1 MRDKT
6 EHNLAVLER
15 DFPHVCSMMREK
27 DNEHGCTYVQDGL
40 PNIVLNK
47 RHFHAPRNPRQE
59 AFNLVKDLHVRAGA
73 LYVFMGIGLGYHIE
87 KFKELYRELI
97 PEITVVCIERSVSAF
112 RVLVNHRDI
121 SFLEGTHLFVGDE
134 TERIGELFRDFNPL
148 GFSGHRIVKLRGG
161 HSLFEGYYREIETL
175 IKRFLSGRLSDLL
188 TMCAFDTLWMRN
200 TIDNIPQ
207 LIGKSSILALK
218 DILKGRPALV
228 VGAGPSL
235 RLQLEAIAAAKNRI
249 FIIAVDTA
257 LEPLFLAGIVP
268 DFVVAIDA
276 QYPNFLDFFS
286 YFMEK
291 PAIRETVLVSDLI
304 VYPNILNHWR
314 NPLFFSSTAL
324 PAETQSDGTTVYQDA
339 HPIISKFKS
348 FYPHTGRLRCGGSVA
363 TTAIEL
369 AIHTGADPVLLAGLD
384 FSYTGF
390 MSHVSSSPSY
400 NLHYRNSNR
409 FRTVQ
414 TAFTEGLAARKTVP
428 MDGIKK
434 ETVLSDFIFQNYL
447 SWFDQRTEYR
457 GRVFNATFQGTPIPG
472 IEWVELEHC
481 FHKLRDIQGKPAIP
495 SSHLPLPGPAA
506 RRFLLSVKQ
515 EVKGAREMIAGGKLP
530 ATDLMNRFPLLRNSV
545 ALTSRLYREE
555 KDVRINLLM
564 LLAML
569 EKRSDRALERIGSS

>member
-1 MRDKT
+1 MRDTT
-6 EHNLAVLER
+6 EYNLAVLER
-15 DFPHVCSMMREK
+15 DFPHVYSMMRKKE
-27 DNEHGCTYVQDGL
+27 NENGCTYVQDGL
-40 PNIVLNK
+40 SNIILNK

-59 AFNLVKDLHVRAGA
+59 AFNLVKDLHIRAGA

-87 KFKELYRELI
+87 KFKELYGQLI

-112 RVLVNHRDI
+112 RELVNHRDI

-134 TERIGELFRDFNPL
+134 TERIGELFGCFDPL

-161 HSLFEGYYREIETL
+161 HSLFEGYYREIESFL
-175 IKRFLSGRLSDLL
+175 KRFLSGRLSDLL
-188 TMCAFDTLWMRN
+188 TMYAFDTLWMRN
-200 TIDNIPQ
+200 TIDNIPK
-207 LIGKSSILALK
+207 LVGKSSILALK
-218 DILKGRPALV
+218 DILKGRPVLV
-228 VGAGPSL
+228 IGAGPSL
-235 RLQLEAIAAAKNRI
+235 RLQLEAIAASKNRI

-257 LEPLFLAGIVP
+257 LEPLLLAGIVP

-291 PAIRETVLVSDLI
+291 IASRKTVLVSDLI
-304 VYPNILNHWR
+304 VYPKILNHWK
-314 NPLFFSSTAL
+314 NPLFFTSTAL
-324 PAETQSDGTTVYQDA
+324 PAETQSDGGKAYQDA

-390 MSHVSSSPSY
+390 MSHVSSSPAY

-414 TAFTEGLAARKTVP
+414 TAFTGGLALRKTV
-428 MDGIKK
+428 MMAGIRK
-434 ETVLSDFIFQNYL
+434 ETILSDFIFQNYL
-447 SWFDQRTEYR
+447 SWFDRKTEYR
-457 GRVFNATFQGTPIPG
+457 GRIFNATFQGTPIPG
-472 IEWVELEHC
+472 IEWVELEQC
-481 FHKLRDIQGKPAIP
+481 FQKLGDLQEKPVLP
-495 SSHLPLPGPAA
+495 SSHLPLRSPAA

-515 EVKGAREMIAGGKLP
+515 DVKIAREMIAGGELP
-530 ATDLMNRFPLLRNSV
+530 VTDLVNRFPLLKNSV
-545 ALTSRLYREE
+545 ALTFRFYREDKE
-555 KDVRINLLM
+555 VRVNLLM
-564 LLAML
+564 LLEML
-569 EKRSDRALERIGSS
+569 EKRSDRALARIGSS